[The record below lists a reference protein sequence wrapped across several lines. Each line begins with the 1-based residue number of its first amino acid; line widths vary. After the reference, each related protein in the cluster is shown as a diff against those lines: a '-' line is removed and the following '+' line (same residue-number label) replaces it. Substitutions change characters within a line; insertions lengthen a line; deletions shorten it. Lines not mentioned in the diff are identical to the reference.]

1 MLTSSER
8 GLVYRNAYLP
18 EHIPDYVEP
27 ISGAEPFL
35 QDDHLCFLK
44 TGHLIFI
51 GYPLN
56 NESDK
61 TPEAYEKACRR
72 FRPFTAAIIAPSI
85 WVAAT
90 QQSGVIEDS
99 YYELQLPLAAL
110 KADLAYM
117 IRRAGRELR
126 VVIGAFGEEHEKLI
140 KSFVAERD
148 FSPAHREMFKQIPE
162 YLAHSSTARVLEARK
177 REQLVAFNIVDL
189 GSADHGFYLFNF
201 RSLKLNVPGACDLL
215 FYEMARLAEAKN
227 KRSLNLGL
235 GINPGVRRFKEKW
248 GAVPFLPYVYA
259 FVRRRRM
266 GLFNFINR
274 H

>member
-1 MLTSSER
+1 MLTLQEQNSLHDR
-8 GLVYRNAYLP
+8 AYVP
-18 EHIPDYVEP
+18 EHLLDYVEA
-27 ISGAEPFL
+27 ISGAEAFL
-35 QDDHLCFLK
+35 QDAHLCFLK
-44 TGHLIFI
+44 AGHLIFI

-56 NESDK
+56 NEIDM
-61 TPEAYEKACRR
+61 TPEAYETVCRR
-72 FRPFTAAIIAPSI
+72 FRPLTAAIIAPSI
-85 WVAAT
+85 WVEAT
-90 QQSGVIEDS
+90 QPNAIIQDS
-99 YYELQLPLAAL
+99 YYELQLPLARL